1 MKKKLCTVL
10 GALVLACSL
19 PLSGAASEQR
29 FSDVPPTKHFAEA
42 VNNFAERNIIGGYP
56 DGTFK
61 PSNSITRGQAAAMIT
76 KLMKLDTKNVRN
88 PGFTDVTTA
97 NGYYK
102 AIAAL
107 AQANIIGGYGDG
119 RYGPNQPITREQMA
133 SILVKAFDLPH
144 YQGMKNPFKDV
155 KNPSHANNILIIYTL
170 GITTGTTPDTYSPKN
185 PITRGQAAKMM
196 KAAEEVK
203 TPMVT
208 IKPSDLGW
216 ERIDWIHANQ
226 MNSDVFQAV
235 LLKGKNTPNGYT
247 GDRVQLIPM
256 KEGTGAIS
264 LTEGYRNGT
273 ENYKKYYVKVKDVNG
288 ELVLTL
294 EETTDYFPTE
304 ARMSIDAQVIQ
315 NISLTTM
322 DGKKLSDS
330 VEFAACKNGYG
341 TCIQMNEVGQYIA
354 TIRFTDGEDVRYGI
368 EVKPS
373 STFYYEVETLKEQHM
388 ATYAQG
394 TTVDIGKHKILTKD
408 YEQIATITKDPQTN
422 LFTARLTGDNIG
434 SVVIEFERGENSE
447 NYQQTGLWINVR
459 KIGSIMNIEIYSN
472 GYATD
477 I

>member
-1 MKKKLCTVL
+1 MKKKLCSVL

-19 PLSGAASEQR
+19 PISGTAASEQR

-56 DGTFK
+56 DGTYK
-61 PSNSITRGQAAAMIT
+61 PSNSITRGQAAAIIT
-76 KLMKLDTKNVRN
+76 KLMKLDTTNVRN
-88 PGFTDVTTA
+88 PGFTDITPA

-107 AQANIIGGYGDG
+107 AQANVIGGYEDG
-119 RYGPNQPITREQMA
+119 RYGPNHPITREQMA
-133 SILVKAFDLPH
+133 SILVKAFDLPR
-144 YQGMKNPFKDV
+144 YQAMKNPFTDV

-170 GITTGTTPDTYSPKN
+170 GITTGTTPDTYSPKH

-216 ERIDWIHANQ
+216 ERIHWINANQ

-235 LLKGKNTPNGYT
+235 LLNGKNTPNGYT

-264 LTEGYRNGT
+264 LGYGYRNEP
-273 ENYKKYYVKVKDVNG
+273 ENFKKYYVKVTDVNG
-288 ELVLTL
+288 ELKLTL
-294 EETTDYFPTE
+294 EQTTDYFPTE
-304 ARMSIDAQVIQ
+304 ARISIDQDIQ

-322 DGKKLSDS
+322 DGKKLSDN
-330 VEFAACKNGYG
+330 VEYSTCKSGYG

-354 TIRFTDGEDVRYGI
+354 TIRLTDGEEIRYGI
-368 EVKPS
+368 EVNPT
-373 STFYYEVETLKEQHM
+373 STFFYEVATLKEQHM

-394 TTVDIGKHKILTKD
+394 TTFDIGKHKILTKD
-408 YEQIATITKDPQTN
+408 YEQIATITRDPSTN
-422 LFTARLTGDNIG
+422 LFTARLTGDNVG
-434 SVVIEFERGENSE
+434 SVVVEFERGERSE
-447 NYQQTGLWINVR
+447 YYQQTGLRINVR
-459 KIGSIMNIEIYSN
+459 KIGSIMNIEIHSDGYS
-472 GYATD
+472 TD